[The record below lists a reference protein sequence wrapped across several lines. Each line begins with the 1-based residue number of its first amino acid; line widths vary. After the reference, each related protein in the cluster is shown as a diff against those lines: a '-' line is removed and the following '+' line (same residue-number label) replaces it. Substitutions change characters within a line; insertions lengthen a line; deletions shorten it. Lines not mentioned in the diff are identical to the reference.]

1 MPDFIKELQ
10 HGYYRYRT
18 KEQHR
23 QIPIPCVRSRRIYY
37 QKWQNCI
44 QALQYKTKQA
54 LLGLLSIVSVL
65 DVNGVDCEKAFDLPM
80 ADYEDALL
88 AQCGKRHKVGFIV
101 TRNANHYEG
110 SPVKAVNL
118 DEILGS
124 IIIRLTN
131 AD

>member
-1 MPDFIKELQ
+1 MMVREPWSKSAQEVILAVAEEKIEGFITTSSLTDIHYLLRKHL
-10 HGYYRYRT
+10 GD
-18 KEQHR
+18 K
-23 QIPIPCVRSRRIYY
+23 S
-37 QKWQNCI
+37 
-44 QALQYKTKQA
+44 KTKQA